1 MARTP
6 AQPRPDGDPLKDGL
20 KHNPFAALRP
30 RSSEAPT
37 TTPAEPTGDA
47 TTSVPE
53 RTPSRSPSSASPS
66 PVSSPVSSP
75 AASSPASPAAS
86 RSAARVVVRRER
98 KGHGGK
104 AVTIAEGPG
113 LADQDLA
120 TLAREAARALGAGAR
135 VEDGALVVQGEQTER
150 LVAWLGTRGF
160 GTISRGN

>member
-20 KHNPFAALRP
+20 KHNPFSALRP
-30 RSSEAPT
+30 RSGEAPP
-37 TTPAEPTGDA
+37 TTPAEPTSDGTPSD
-47 TTSVPE
+47 PE
-53 RTPSRSPSSASPS
+53 RTPSRSPS
-66 PVSSPVSSP
+66 P
-75 AASSPASPAAS
+75 APS
-86 RSAARVVVRRER
+86 RSTARIVVRRER

-135 VEDGALVVQGEQTER
+135 VEDDALVVQGEQTER

-160 GTISRGN
+160 GAISRGN